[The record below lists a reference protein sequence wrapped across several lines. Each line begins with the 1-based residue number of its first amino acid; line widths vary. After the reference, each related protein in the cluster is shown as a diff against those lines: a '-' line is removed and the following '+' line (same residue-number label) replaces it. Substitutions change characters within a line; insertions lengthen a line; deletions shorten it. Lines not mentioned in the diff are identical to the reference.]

1 MITNNILANRLNKT
15 RNGLNSDKENPEE
28 FNEPLS
34 SSEVL
39 TEDENTLDL
48 NKFNTTQLAGY
59 ILGDMVIESGKF
71 IIMSIIFGGA
81 ANILFNTGFTFSE
94 FTIVGLAL
102 GIIATGIYSI
112 FKRKT

>member
-15 RNGLNSDKENPEE
+15 RNGLNPDKENPEE
-28 FNEPLS
+28 FNETLS
-34 SSEVL
+34 SSGVL

-59 ILGDMVIESGKF
+59 MLGDTLIETGKF
-71 IIMSIIFGGA
+71 IIMSTIFGGA
-81 ANILFNTGFTFSE
+81 ANILFNAGFTFGE

-102 GIIATGIYSI
+102 GIIASGIYTM